1 MENMTIVERTDS
13 DGNTI
18 EHVII
23 EFAPNEFRSMRK
35 STYDEQQAAAAL
47 STPNLPE

>member
-1 MENMTIVERTDS
+1 MENITIVERTDS

-23 EFAPNEFRSMRK
+23 EFAPNEFRSMPK
-35 STYDEQQAAAAL
+35 STYDEQQAQAAL
-47 STPNLPE
+47 STPNV